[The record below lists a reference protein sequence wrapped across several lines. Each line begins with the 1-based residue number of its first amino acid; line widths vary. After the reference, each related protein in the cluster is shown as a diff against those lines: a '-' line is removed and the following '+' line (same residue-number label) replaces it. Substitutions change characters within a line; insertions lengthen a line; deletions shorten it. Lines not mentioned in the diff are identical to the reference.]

1 MFTVMPMTSQDIED
15 LAAEIGENVYIDV
28 AKWHLFL
35 AEAHLHTVLAERFAP
50 MLQDGTV
57 TAAQVSQV
65 LSEVPV
71 QLGGGQQELP
81 LQSLVPKSCQTSLV
95 DLLEEFQRRL

>member
-1 MFTVMPMTSQDIED
+1 MTSQDIEE

-35 AEAHLHTVLAERFAP
+35 ADAHLHKPLAEKFAP
-50 MLQDGTV
+50 LLQAGTV

-65 LSEVPV
+65 LSGISVP
-71 QLGGGQQELP
+71 LGGGQQQVP
-81 LQSLVPKSCQTSLV
+81 LQSLVPKTCQSSLV
-95 DLLEEFQRRL
+95 DLLEDFQGRL